1 MAFRKRYF
9 AYESGLELF
18 EECSPFKDER
28 LRISSDVLE
37 EAKTLISN
45 WEDGSET
52 NYASESESPK
62 TVASD
67 YQDTGIYL
75 RSGSGTSP
83 ATRNDVKADQTGSR
97 ARLHKR
103 VDCRQLQW
111 NQFLNA
117 FQHSCGVTSRAAS
130 NKIVRATKAATRAHK
145 ERVASLHALVLS
157 VKSLVAEMG
166 DAAKIE
172 DPELNDVLQA
182 VLQNEQG
189 TDAATLCQL
198 EFLEEELSFMKE
210 MALEEMKAL
219 QEDARQLCRR
229 LKTARQQIECAAACA
244 DEKSEALLC
253 SHRRLSERVPDFATG
268 SHVAVL
274 EHALA
279 RPLPLQRRGE
289 LSSAVKQ
296 WRLELDL
303 ICEHFSECVH
313 HTMLCLPYKFQEAGD
328 VQAAIADAT
337 GLLERFD
344 LLSKEIEVQQ
354 GMVAAVHPVLLL
366 ECRRQ
371 ELLEQVRDFESLA
384 NSPGRFRSSSSTSVQ
399 HLKEERFRKNAV
411 KKYKTLGAQLLS
423 ALENF
428 YNLTGRRMCSSDGK
442 DGRDI
447 KRDIEEDLE
456 QIDSRQGLLH
466 LNLASMFKKSKY
478 HFHQLYLTQ
487 SVHNAECK

>member
-37 EAKTLISN
+37 EVFESNAYVRSLGLATTLALAEFSTPKPTSISAL
-45 WEDGSET
+45 T
-52 NYASESESPK
+52 L
-62 TVASD
+62 TH
-67 YQDTGIYL
+67 TGG
-75 RSGSGTSP
+75 R
-83 ATRNDVKADQTGSR
+83 D
-97 ARLHKR
+97 RLPE
-103 VDCRQLQW
+103 
-111 NQFLNA
+111 
-117 FQHSCGVTSRAAS
+117 AAS

-411 KKYKTLGAQLLS
+411 KSNHYG
-423 ALENF
+423 
-428 YNLTGRRMCSSDGK
+428 GSDGYNH
-442 DGRDI
+442 I
-447 KRDIEEDLE
+447 KQFIAFVR
-456 QIDSRQGLLH
+456 
-466 LNLASMFKKSKY
+466 LA
-478 HFHQLYLTQ
+478 
-487 SVHNAECK
+487 